1 MIPPV
6 RKKPAILFLLAGA
19 AAFGQAPATL
29 TLKQAEAIALKL
41 HPRVRAAEFAAS
53 AAAEVPVQQ
62 RAAYFPLITGEIT
75 GVAAPPNTRIGAG
88 ALNNPIIY
96 TRASPGILADQL
108 VTDFGRTSNL
118 VASARYTAAARR
130 QDVRT
135 TSEDLLLQVDQAYFD
150 TLRAQSVLQVAKET
164 VAARQV
170 VSDQVT
176 ALAKSKL
183 KSELD
188 VSFADVNLSQAKL
201 LLVSA
206 QNDLDASFAR
216 LSAAL
221 GYAAPQHFVLA
232 EEPMPGPPPTDFDAL
247 LQTAI
252 ANRPELAS
260 LRASQ
265 TAAQRFAQAEKALWY
280 PTVSIL
286 AAVGLIPAHA
296 AQLQDKYAAAGV
308 NVSIPIFNGGVFTAR
323 RREAEFQASAAS
335 EALRDEQLRIA
346 RDLRVAWLNQQ
357 TAYQQLGLTLQLLK
371 EATQALDLAQA
382 RYNIGLSSI
391 VELTQAQLGLT
402 SAQIENVTA
411 RYGYQARTAA
421 VAYQTGQLK

>member
-1 MIPPV
+1 MITPV
-6 RKKPAILFLLAGA
+6 RFTPAILFLLAGA
-19 AAFGQAPATL
+19 GVFAQAPATL
-29 TLKQAEAIALKL
+29 TLKQAEAIALQT
-41 HPRVRAAEFAAS
+41 HPRVRAAQFAAS
-53 AAAEVPVQQ
+53 AAAEVPAQQ

-118 VASARYTAAARR
+118 VAGARYTAAARQ

-135 TSEDLLLQVDQAYFD
+135 TSAEILLQVDQAYFD
-150 TLRAQSVLQVAKET
+150 TLRAQGVLQVAKQT

-176 ALAKSKL
+176 ALAQSKL

-188 VSFADVNLSQAKL
+188 VSFANVNLSQAKL

-221 GYAAPQHFVLA
+221 GYATPQRFQLA
-232 EEPMPGPPPTDFDAL
+232 EEPMPGPPPTDFAAL
-247 LQTAI
+247 MQTAI

-260 LRASQ
+260 LRASE
-265 TAAQRFAQAEKALWY
+265 TAARRFAQAERDLYY

-308 NVSIPIFNGGVFTAR
+308 NVSIPIFNGFLFSAR

-402 SAQIENVTA
+402 SAQIDNVTA
-411 RYGYQARTAA
+411 RYNYQARTAA
-421 VAYQTGQLK
+421 LAYQTGQLK